1 MLSKVSDSILDA
13 WPLNLLWRL
22 HEGNFKACYYHSS
35 IPVHLGAANSCR
47 PQVPRG
53 HGLSTDFRPLLVAAP
68 TVVWAM
74 PLPERTQDNPIT
86 EECDR

>member
-1 MLSKVSDSILDA
+1 MLLKVILKARGVASPKRD
-13 WPLNLLWRL
+13 
-22 HEGNFKACYYHSS
+22 FKAYYYHSS

-74 PLPERTQDNPIT
+74 PLPERTQDSPIA